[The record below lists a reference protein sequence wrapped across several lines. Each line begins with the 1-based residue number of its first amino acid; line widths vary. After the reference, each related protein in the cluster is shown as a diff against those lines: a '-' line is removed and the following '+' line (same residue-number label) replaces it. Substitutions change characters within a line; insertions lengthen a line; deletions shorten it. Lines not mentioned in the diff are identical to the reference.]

1 MNVFY
6 TNKIE
11 GKLAFLA
18 EAEAQHL
25 GKVMRKKVGDT
36 IHLIDGQGG
45 HYQGEI
51 IALDKRSASI
61 EITESYR
68 GAEPV
73 ARLHLA
79 VAPTKNNNRLEW
91 LLEKATEVGVTAF
104 WPFVSFHSE
113 RKNIKIDRLEKIVL
127 AATKQSLNAYL
138 PIIHPLQ
145 NFSDL
150 LEQLAEDF
158 PEKVDKY
165 IAYIDPQVN
174 SHLQDNY
181 SGGKDVVIL
190 IGPEGGFSP
199 EEVELARQ
207 KGFKPVSLGP
217 ARLRT
222 ETAGL
227 VATIIV
233 QLKNQTR

>member
-1 MNVFY
+1 
-6 TNKIE
+6 
-11 GKLAFLA
+11 
-18 EAEAQHL
+18 
-25 GKVMRKKVGDT
+25 
-36 IHLIDGQGG
+36 
-45 HYQGEI
+45 
-51 IALDKRSASI
+51 
-61 EITESYR
+61 
-68 GAEPV
+68 
-73 ARLHLA
+73 
-79 VAPTKNNNRLEW
+79 
-91 LLEKATEVGVTAF
+91 
-104 WPFVSFHSE
+104 
-113 RKNIKIDRLEKIVL
+113 
-127 AATKQSLNAYL
+127 L